1 MSIQKSFVF
10 AYWPDSFN
18 IYTNF
23 LFIIESDCADC
34 ALSLLDTVV
43 DCISQTD
50 TTEGI
55 ILCVEEAIGTADLC
69 FPCICDVLAFF
80 DVICPTKL

>member
-1 MSIQKSFVF
+1 MAV
-10 AYWPDSFN
+10 
-18 IYTNF
+18 
-23 LFIIESDCADC
+23 ESDCADC
-34 ALSLLDTVV
+34 LISLTETIAY
-43 DCISQTD
+43 CILHTD

-55 ILCVEEAIGTADLC
+55 ITCVEDAIGSADAC